1 MPEWLGIRN
10 RPSASAAHRYTI
22 DRHSVEV
29 TSRLARVSAARGER
43 YDDRHYTALLLAGLL
58 HDVGKRP
65 FVTDHAA
72 EGARHAA
79 VIMKR
84 MGFDAD
90 IARWVRIL
98 VREHLT
104 LSEFAT
110 GKNPNDPAVGES
122 LARCVDRDPML
133 LDMLYDLTRADGSS
147 LGLRPVR
154 RYPSDTGGAIGA
166 KVWCV
171 PCTAPPVRVSG
182 YRLKVA
188 MPTLTSADTGLPAA
202 SRARTTTRSYGMYS

>member
-1 MPEWLGIRN
+1 M
-10 RPSASAAHRYTI
+10 
-22 DRHSVEV
+22 
-29 TSRLARVSAARGER
+29 TSRLARVSAARGEW

-147 LGLRPVR
+147 LGATAGEEISKRYGWSHWRESLVR
-154 RYPSDTGGAIGA
+154 A
-166 KVWCV
+166 
-171 PCTAPPVRVSG
+171 
-182 YRLKVA
+182 
-188 MPTLTSADTGLPAA
+188 
-202 SRARTTTRSYGMYS
+202 MYSAARESIRVQVEGGYVDVDFG

>member
-1 MPEWLGIRN
+1 
-10 RPSASAAHRYTI
+10 
-22 DRHSVEV
+22 
-29 TSRLARVSAARGER
+29 
-43 YDDRHYTALLLAGLL
+43 
-58 HDVGKRP
+58 
-65 FVTDHAA
+65 
-72 EGARHAA
+72 
-79 VIMKR
+79 

-147 LGLRPVR
+147 LGATAGEEISKRYGWSHWRESLVR
-154 RYPSDTGGAIGA
+154 A
-166 KVWCV
+166 
-171 PCTAPPVRVSG
+171 
-182 YRLKVA
+182 
-188 MPTLTSADTGLPAA
+188 
-202 SRARTTTRSYGMYS
+202 MYSAARESIRVQVEGGYVDVDFG